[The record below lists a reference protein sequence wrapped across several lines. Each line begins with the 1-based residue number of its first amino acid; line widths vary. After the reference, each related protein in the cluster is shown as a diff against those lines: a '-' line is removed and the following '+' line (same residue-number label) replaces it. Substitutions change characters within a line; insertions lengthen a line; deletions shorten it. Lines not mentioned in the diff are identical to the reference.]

1 MFRSAFAFYLNSFS
15 GLSRDV
21 WVLGMITLINRSG
34 AMVIPFLT
42 VYMTQE
48 LGFSKPQAGL
58 AMSCFGIGS
67 LIGTFLGGQ
76 LTDRKG
82 FYQVQFWSLVLTG
95 ICFLGL
101 MQVKTFALFCFSVL
115 LISVVAEAFRPANFA
130 AIAAYAHPESRTRSY
145 SLIRLAI
152 NLGFAVGPALG
163 GWMAHGLG
171 YEWLF
176 IADGATCLLAALTF
190 RILLRPKKE
199 APFLGQEKSTGEPGK
214 YGAYSDRSFLWFMFF
229 MVAMAISF
237 MQFFSVLPV
246 FFREYCNFNEGQIG
260 LLLAINGLIIALSEM
275 PLVYRLEGRFPK
287 YILVAAG
294 AFLMGT
300 SFLLY
305 NFLPAIWGVAAFAVV
320 LITLGEMLNFPF
332 SNAIALERSN
342 ASNRGQYMGAYS
354 MAFSLAH
361 ILSPSLGMQVA
372 NRFGFGTLWFLTAG
386 IATLAALGFL
396 MLGNRK
402 LNIRQV

>member
-1 MFRSAFAFYLNSFS
+1 MFRRAFAFYFDSFS

-48 LGFSKPQAGL
+48 LGFSKPQAGF

-82 FYQVQFWSLVLTG
+82 FYPVQFWSLVLTG
-95 ICFLGL
+95 LCFLGL
-101 MQVKTFALFCFSVL
+101 MQVKGFVVFCLAVFS
-115 LISVVAEAFRPANFA
+115 ISIVAEAFRPANFA
-130 AIAAYAHPESRTRSY
+130 AIAAYANPQNLTRSY

-152 NLGFAVGPALG
+152 NLGFAIGPAFG
-163 GWMAHGLG
+163 GLLAHGLG
-171 YEWLF
+171 YDWLF
-176 IADGATCLLAALTF
+176 VVDGVTCLVAALTF

-199 APFLGQEKSTGEPGK
+199 SVTSAHDKGTAVAGRF
-214 YGAYSDRSFLWFMFF
+214 GAYSDRTFLWFMLC
-229 MVAMAISF
+229 MVAAAISF
-237 MQFFSVLPV
+237 MQFFSVVPV
-246 FFREYCNFNEGQIG
+246 YFREYFGFNESQIG

-275 PLVYRLEGRFPK
+275 PLVYRIEGRFPK
-287 YILVAAG
+287 HVLVAAG
-294 AFLMGT
+294 ALLMGA
-300 SFLLY
+300 SFLTY
-305 NFLPAIWGVAAFAVV
+305 NFFPAVWGIAVLAVV

-361 ILSPSLGMQVA
+361 ILSPTIGMQVA
-372 NRFGFGTLWFLTAG
+372 NHYGFGTLWFLAAG
-386 IATLAALGFL
+386 IAGLAALGFL
-396 MLGNRK
+396 VIWDRK
-402 LNIRQV
+402 SNTYPT